1 MEKTIKNNLDRE
13 AMILARA
20 YSGQISWAS
29 LAFSLTLIAAYG
41 LLLFYSV
48 IGAVN
53 TELAIFLL
61 VVLSY
66 ALYTPIHQAVHGNLS
81 GNPQKATWLDELIG
95 SLASVLSMTQFTM
108 HKAAHLMHHSNTND
122 SKRDPDNVFGDD
134 KPHQVLWG
142 TFFITI
148 NQNIWYFNTRWAGA
162 TLADKLRVVSQ
173 ASATIGLRVTIAVAG
188 YPVEALLFSVLP
200 GVLGAM
206 FTTFVFAWAVHQP
219 HENQKRYQ
227 NTSTFVFNR
236 WVDTPITYLW
246 LFQNYHS
253 IHHLFPRVPFH
264 QYRNLFAEIEPIMID
279 KQAPIYYLGFSR
291 NAGR

>member
-1 MEKTIKNNLDRE
+1 MTTAPKNNLDRD
-13 AMILARA
+13 AMNLART
-20 YSGQISWAS
+20 YSGKISWFT

-61 VVLSY
+61 AVLSY
-66 ALYTPIHQAVHGNLS
+66 ALYTPVHEAVHGNLS
-81 GNPQKATWLDELIG
+81 GNQKKGTWLDELVG
-95 SLASVLSMTQFTM
+95 SLASAFSMTQFTM
-108 HKAAHLMHHSNTND
+108 HKAAHLVHHSNTND
-122 SKRDPDNVFGDD
+122 SERDPDNVFGDD

-148 NQNIWYFNTRWAGA
+148 SQNVWYFNNRWADA
-162 TLADKLRVVSQ
+162 TFADKLRVVSE
-173 ASATIGLRVTIAVAG
+173 ASISIGLRVAIALAG
-188 YPVEALLFSVLP
+188 YPVEALIFGVLP
-200 GVLGAM
+200 GILGAM

-236 WVDTPITYLW
+236 LIDTPITYLW

-264 QYRNLFAEIEPIMID
+264 QYRNLFGEIEPIMRE
-279 KQAPIYYLGFSR
+279 KKAPIHNIDFVRFG
-291 NAGR
+291 GR